1 MKRLGVFKLAYNL
14 TRIKRLFDSE
24 SIDLIIASTKENCRY
39 FTGYSPVIKTLNP
52 YLGQSYAVLHCDCP
66 EEVSIVHSAG
76 ESDQVLDADVP
87 VRHVETY
94 GIFYREYDGLANLT
108 PQERLLQQYSH
119 ADSSSASPS
128 EALKRLLQELSL
140 ASPLRQI
147 GYDDDGMP
155 RETLAD
161 LQRAFPDVRW
171 KAMSQAI
178 RRVRRQ
184 KTASE
189 IEMLARSACI
199 NEAAVHEAV
208 KKVRSGTSEVEVSLW
223 FNQALVSQGA
233 QPSLT
238 MIKAGRAAVGG
249 QRRQNPD
256 ILLHPGDMLWF
267 DSDAIYE
274 GFWSDIARVYAIEQV
289 SPLLLK
295 RYQALRNG
303 MLAACSFI
311 RPGVTGRQVFA
322 HVMETV
328 HRSGFTEYRRHHV
341 GHGIG
346 LEPYEL
352 PILSPSDDNIIEEG
366 MILSVETPYYEF
378 GVGALHIEDP
388 LLVGATGNRFLT
400 SNPAPELQIL

>member
-1 MKRLGVFKLAYNL
+1 MAYNI

-24 SIDLIIASTKENCRY
+24 SFDLIIASTKENCRY
-39 FTGYSPVIKTLNP
+39 LTGYSPVIKTLNP
-52 YLGQSYAVLHCDCP
+52 YYGQSYAVLHCDHP
-66 EEVSIVHSAG
+66 DEVNIVHSAG
-76 ESDQVLDADVP
+76 EADQILDAHVP

-94 GIFYREYDGLANLT
+94 GIFYREYDGTAALT
-108 PQERLLQQYSH
+108 CEERILQQYSSP
-119 ADSSSASPS
+119 DSSSISPS
-128 EALKRLLQELSL
+128 EALRRLIHKISEESI
-140 ASPLRQI
+140 LRQI
-147 GYDDDGMP
+147 GYDEDGMP
-155 RETLAD
+155 GETLAD
-161 LQRAFPDVRW
+161 LKRTFPNVKW
-171 KAMSQAI
+171 TAISQAI
-178 RRVRRQ
+178 RMVRRH
-184 KTASE
+184 KTLSE
-189 IEMLARSACI
+189 IEMLTRSACI
-199 NEAAVHEAV
+199 NEAAVHQAV
-208 KKVRSGTSEVEVSLW
+208 NRVRVGTSEVEVSLW

-233 QPSLT
+233 QPALT

-256 ILLHPGDMLWF
+256 ILLCPGDMLWF
-267 DSDAIYE
+267 DSDAVYE

-289 SPLLLK
+289 SPLLLR

-303 MLAACSFI
+303 MLAAWSYI

-328 HRSGFTEYRRHHV
+328 HRSGFPRYRRHHV

-346 LEPYEL
+346 LEPYEF